1 MLASDMDSSG
11 EARQG
16 KGSWTAAVVSN
27 LANSATWRGA
37 PKLQHCSPCGS
48 QTCSLERKQRGEP
61 ELQVQKLNIQDSS
74 VGEGLSG
81 IFPRSSEGIVD
92 SADPTAEPLHLS
104 LCPEFMVQQVH
115 DEDRRTS
122 FIDLPSPATRT
133 PVASCFSLFSGSELL
148 GLLCT
153 PPNMSGLMNGPSE
166 VSRPTAC
173 LPLFKC
179 YSGQDIPRM
188 CSCSFCFIRAAPC
201 AIPH

>member
-104 LCPEFMVQQVH
+104 CAQNSWCSKYMTKIAGRPSLIFRRQQHEPLSRVVFLCFQGRNFLAYSVRLQTC
-115 DEDRRTS
+115 R
-122 FIDLPSPATRT
+122 
-133 PVASCFSLFSGSELL
+133 GS
-148 GLLCT
+148 
-153 PPNMSGLMNGPSE
+153 
-166 VSRPTAC
+166 
-173 LPLFKC
+173 
-179 YSGQDIPRM
+179 
-188 CSCSFCFIRAAPC
+188 
-201 AIPH
+201 